1 MNESKKPL
9 LIVKLNQNL
18 TEKQK
23 SDIYGRLES
32 LVDGFGFSLEVSDQK
47 QDKEDPISEL
57 VEAIKN
63 QTEAINNLV
72 GSNIAILDELLS
84 QGEAE
89 PNESDDDLL
98 ANPQSLD

>member
-1 MNESKKPL
+1 MNESKMPL
-9 LIVKLNQNL
+9 LKVKLNRNL

-23 SDIYGRLES
+23 SEIYEMLEYRIN
-32 LVDGFGFSLEVSDQK
+32 GFGFSLEVSDQE

-72 GSNIAILDELLS
+72 GSNIAILDELLA

-89 PNESDDDLL
+89 PNEFDDDLL

>member
-9 LIVKLNQNL
+9 LKVKLNQNL

-23 SDIYGRLES
+23 TEIYERLEY
-32 LVDGFGFSLEVSDQK
+32 LVDGFGFSLKVYGQE
-47 QDKEDPISEL
+47 QDKEEPISEL

-72 GSNIAILDELLS
+72 GSNIAILDELLA
-84 QGEAE
+84 QAEAE
-89 PNESDDDLL
+89 PNESDDDLFTNL
-98 ANPQSLD
+98 PSLD

>member
-9 LIVKLNQNL
+9 LKVKLNQNL

-23 SDIYGRLES
+23 AEIYERLEY
-32 LVDGFGFSLEVSDQK
+32 LVDGFGFSLEVSDQE

-72 GSNIAILDELLS
+72 GSNIAILDELLA
-84 QGEAE
+84 QGEAD
-89 PNESDDDLL
+89 PNELDDDLF

>member
-1 MNESKKPL
+1 M
-9 LIVKLNQNL
+9 
-18 TEKQK
+18 
-23 SDIYGRLES
+23 
-32 LVDGFGFSLEVSDQK
+32 EVSDQK

-72 GSNIAILDELLS
+72 GSNIAILDEFLA

>member
-9 LIVKLNQNL
+9 LKVKLNQNL

-23 SDIYGRLES
+23 AEIYERLEY
-32 LVDGFGFSLEVSDQK
+32 LVDGFGFSLEVYGQD
-47 QDKEDPISEL
+47 QDKEEPISEL

-72 GSNIAILDELLS
+72 GSNIAILDELLA

-89 PNESDDDLL
+89 PNESDDDLF
-98 ANPQSLD
+98 ANLPSLD